1 MSLIKAKQ
9 LKFNAA
15 GDIIVANASG
25 IGSLLSKGTINTAL
39 FIGSLGPQ
47 YQYVSSLSDPTTG
60 TTILSAQNSSLA
72 LNGENLV
79 ISNTANEVVITAQS
93 NNPTE
98 NVDIRLVPQGNGQV
112 YIGTTNTTGSVL
124 QSDPGEVLTI
134 ESGAGA
140 SLNASGCNLILS
152 GGAGSGTG
160 TNGFVVGPPGY
171 SSYLASMEA
180 ATLVPAEAFAT
191 VGFVSGQIAEVN
203 AVEWRDTVVILT
215 LTANYAKTLTY
226 TPVSDVEI
234 AINGV
239 ELNFSDYSISGK
251 NVTLTDS
258 SMGYSVD
265 VGDIITY
272 RYDYIPG

>member
-1 MSLIKAKQ
+1 
-9 LKFNAA
+9 
-15 GDIIVANASG
+15 
-25 IGSLLSKGTINTAL
+25 
-39 FIGSLGPQ
+39 
-47 YQYVSSLSDPTTG
+47 
-60 TTILSAQNSSLA
+60 
-72 LNGENLV
+72 
-79 ISNTANEVVITAQS
+79 
-93 NNPTE
+93 
-98 NVDIRLVPQGNGQV
+98 
-112 YIGTTNTTGSVL
+112 
-124 QSDPGEVLTI
+124 
-134 ESGAGA
+134 
-140 SLNASGCNLILS
+140 
-152 GGAGSGTG
+152 
-160 TNGFVVGPPGY
+160 
-171 SSYLASMEA
+171 MEA

-226 TPVSDVEI
+226 TPVGDVEI